1 MPNYQKPPL
10 SLYKFRV
17 LNKTSHK
24 DILTSNL
31 LSFPSPDN
39 FNDPFDSAIPIH
51 YDQGS
56 KQEIISYW
64 EEYLKISRPDLNRKQ
79 RKGEAINFYREIQKG
94 GGRRAVEIQE
104 RIIPSMVGVFS
115 LSGNYKSILLWSHY
129 SDSHKGFCVGFN
141 VMRLKRFCQK
151 RFIDLEETISLEEV
165 NYSEKYPFIDAYRMS
180 SDERLKYQ
188 LLTKSPEWQ
197 YEKEYRLIWF
207 KGAKKKLRIDDGIIK
222 RVILGCKMTQAD
234 KDEIISILKD
244 RKNKVYLYQAKKR
257 EDAFKLDFE
266 LIRY

>member
-1 MPNYQKPPL
+1 MPNYQKQSL

-24 DILTSNL
+24 DILISNL

-39 FNDPFDSAIPIH
+39 FNDPFDSAIPIR

-64 EEYLKISRPDLNRKQ
+64 EEHLKISRPDLNRRQ
-79 RKGEAINFYREIQKG
+79 RKEGAIIAYREIKK
-94 GGRRAVEIQE
+94 GGRRTVEIQE
-104 RIIPSMVGVFS
+104 TIISSMVGVFS
-115 LSGNYKSILLWSHY
+115 LSGNCKSILLWSHY

-141 VMRLKRFCQK
+141 VGRLKGFCQK
-151 RFIDLEETISLEEV
+151 RLIELDERISLEQVE
-165 NYSEKYPFIDAYRMS
+165 YSEKYPFIDAYQLS
-180 SDERLKYQ
+180 ADERLKYQ

-207 KGAKKKLRIDDGIIK
+207 KGANKKLRIDDGIIK
-222 RVILGCKMTQAD
+222 RVILGCKMTETD
-234 KDEIISILKD
+234 KDEIISILKT
-244 RKNKVYLYQAKKR
+244 RKHRVHLYQATKKQ
-257 EDAFKLDFE
+257 DAFGLDFKFVK
-266 LIRY
+266 Y

>member
-1 MPNYQKPPL
+1 MPNHQKPPL

-51 YDQGS
+51 YDQGD
-56 KQEIISYW
+56 KEEIINYW
-64 EEYLKISRPDLNRKQ
+64 EEHLKISRPDLNRRQ
-79 RKGEAINFYREIQKG
+79 RREAAVIVYGEIIK
-94 GGRRAVEIQE
+94 GGRRTVEIQE
-104 RIIPSMVGVFS
+104 RIISSMVGVFS
-115 LSGNYKSILLWSHY
+115 LSGNYRSILLWSHY

-141 VMRLKRFCQK
+141 VRRLKRLCQK
-151 RFIDLEETISLEEV
+151 RFTGLEERISLEKVE
-165 NYSEKYPFIDAYRMS
+165 YCEKYPFIDAYKMS
-180 SDERLKYQ
+180 PDERLRYQ

-207 KGAKKKLRIDDGIIK
+207 KGANKKLTLDGGIIK
-222 RVILGCKMTQAD
+222 RVILGCKITQIE
-234 KDEIISILKD
+234 KDEIISILKT
-244 RKNKVYLYQAKKR
+244 RKDKLYLYQAMKKR
-257 EDAFKLDFE
+257 DAFGLDFKFVK
-266 LIRY
+266 Y

>member
-1 MPNYQKPPL
+1 MLNYQKPPL

-24 DILTSNL
+24 NILTSNL
-31 LSFPSPDN
+31 LSFPSPGN

-51 YDQGS
+51 YDQGN

-64 EEYLKISRPDLNRKQ
+64 EEHLKISRPDLNRRQ
-79 RKGEAINFYREIQKG
+79 RKERAIIACKEIKKG
-94 GGRRAVEIQE
+94 GRKTVKIQE
-104 RIIPSMVGVFS
+104 EFISSMVGVFS
-115 LSGNYKSILLWSHY
+115 LSGNCKSILLWSHY

-141 VMRLKRFCQK
+141 VRRLKRFYQK
-151 RFIDLEETISLEEV
+151 RFIELEERMSLEKVE
-165 NYSEKYPFIDAYRMS
+165 YSEKYPFIDAYRMS

-207 KGAKKKLRIDDGIIK
+207 KGANKKLRIDEGIIK
-222 RVILGCKMTQAD
+222 RVILGCKMTQVD
-234 KDEIISILKD
+234 KDEIISILKTRTD
-244 RKNKVYLYQAKKR
+244 KVYLYQAKKKQ
-257 EDAFKLDFE
+257 DAFGLDFE
-266 LIRY
+266 FVKY